1 MPTISDVAKLAG
13 LSRATVSR
21 VINNHP
27 YVTEEKKRLVEEAMD
42 HLGYIPNSHAQFL
55 RKQKTNI
62 IAVLVPKLTNP
73 YFAYLVESLER
84 QASRKGFQI
93 LICNT
98 LYDKKREIEFLEL
111 LKKKQVDGIIMTTI
125 ENAWEKI
132 NAIPLDGP
140 ILFCNEYVTGVNVPS
155 IRLNNV
161 EGGYIGTRHLIQ
173 RGHTKI
179 GYCWG
184 GDDRSLSKDRWEGYQ
199 SAMTEQR
206 LPIKKSWLFEKTFD
220 IEDGRRVMNEIMTME
235 DKPTALFTG
244 SDEVAAGIISE
255 AKKLG
260 LSVPEDMAV
269 IGFDDQPIARVV
281 EPQLTTI
288 RQPIEEIGDMTIK
301 VMLELLT
308 NKEKMKKRL
317 IYELPLKLVVR
328 DSS

>member
-27 YVTEEKKRLVEEAMD
+27 YVSEEKKNLVQEAME

-73 YFAYLVESLER
+73 FFAYLVESLER
-84 QASRKGFQI
+84 QASKKGFQI

-98 LYDKKREIEFLEL
+98 LYDKDREIAFLEL

-125 ENAWEKI
+125 ENEWEKI
-132 NAIPLDGP
+132 NAIPLNGP
-140 ILFCNEYVTGVNVPS
+140 IIFCNEYVTGVNLPS
-155 IRLNNV
+155 IRLNNK
-161 EGGYIGTRHLIQ
+161 EGGYIGTQHLIQ

-184 GDDRSLSKDRWEGYQ
+184 GDERSLSNDRWEGYR
-199 SAMTEQR
+199 SALAANGLAIR
-206 LPIKKSWLFEKTFD
+206 KSWLFEKTFD
-220 IEDGRRVMNEIMTME
+220 IEDGRRVMNKIMLME

-244 SDEVAAGIISE
+244 SDEVAAGIVSE
-255 AKKLG
+255 AKKQG
-260 LSVPEDMAV
+260 ISVPDDIAV

-288 RQPIEEIGDMTIK
+288 RQPIDEIAEMTIK
-301 VMLELLT
+301 VMLELLEGREK
-308 NKEKMKKRL
+308 NKEQL

-328 DSS
+328 GSS